1 MRVVMATDRIGPF
14 SSREAGEAL
23 AVGWQRRRPE
33 DQLAVVPMGSAAA
46 GLTEA
51 YADLA
56 GVEVGRAAAASS
68 GGTGDDVLLVEV
80 CGPGVVLVGV
90 EGRPVDLLDD
100 PDPRGSAT
108 SAPWGQAI
116 ARILAERDGQAAA
129 AGIDTLVVDLGGCA
143 ARDGGAGLLAAL
155 GAVADAPL
163 DHGGAGLEGLSR
175 VDLAAV
181 RTRLGGVRDL
191 VAVVPA
197 DQADRQLLGLRGITS
212 LHGAALREAGLPWD
226 PGELLAADATLDAYA
241 RTVAAELAD
250 LPGAGACGGAAFALA
265 ALGARLVTGP
275 QWLAEWSRL
284 GDTLGRAD
292 LVVTGSTAY
301 DFAQR
306 GGETVEAVVSLA
318 GVALRPV
325 VAVAGV
331 VTISPRE
338 MRSHGVDAAYAVHRG
353 APPGA
358 PVVIDADDLRALGER
373 LARTWSR

>member
-1 MRVVMATDRIGPF
+1 MATDRIGPF

-33 DQLAVVPMGSAAA
+33 DQIAVVPMGSAGA
-46 GLTEA
+46 GLAEA

-56 GVEVGRAAAASS
+56 GAGVGLAAAASS

-80 CGPGVVLVGV
+80 RGPGVVLVGV

-100 PDPRGSAT
+100 PDQRGSTT

-129 AGIDTLVVDLGGCA
+129 AGTDMLVVDLGGCA

-155 GAVADAPL
+155 GAVADTPL
-163 DHGGAGLEGLSR
+163 DRGLAGLEGLSR

-181 RTRLGGVRDL
+181 RARLGGVRDL

-226 PGELLAADATLDAYA
+226 PGELFAADATLDAYA
-241 RTVAAELAD
+241 RAVAAELAD

-275 QWLAEWSRL
+275 QWLAECSRL

-306 GGETVEAVVSLA
+306 GGETVEAVVSMA
-318 GVALRPV
+318 GAALRPV

-338 MRSHGVDAAYAVHRG
+338 MRAHGVDAAYAVHRG

-358 PVVIDADDLRALGER
+358 PVVIDTDDLRALGER